1 MSVLHLILGI
11 SLIILPLFILS
22 GLKKKASFVKPLS
35 LITAL
40 ISWLLILP
48 SGKLYISSY
57 STTTKLIIKS
67 GSYPW
72 IHSILM
78 ETKEHWGL
86 LLPIIASVAAGLVYS
101 GKVSESK
108 DWWKLLFNLSI
119 LIGII
124 GIIIYIGGRIS

>member
-1 MSVLHLILGI
+1 MSFLHIILGALLI
-11 SLIILPLFILS
+11 FFPILIIY
-22 GLKKKASFVKPLS
+22 GLRKKSSWVKPLS

-40 ISWLLILP
+40 ISWILMLP

-57 STTTKLIIKS
+57 STTTKVLIKA

-86 LLPIIASVAAGLVYS
+86 LLPIIASIAAGLVYS
-101 GKVSESK
+101 RKFNESK
-108 DWWKLLFNLSI
+108 RWWKLLINLSI
-119 LIGII
+119 LIGVM
-124 GIIIYIGGRIS
+124 GIIIFIGGRIS